1 MHKIKRRTAP
11 INIQGLVFNAIHQ
24 LACEI
29 KYGVMFE
36 TTERISLSMLIFVL
50 LLQQRKSQLRAST
63 RQQTELKS
71 GELLQ
76 MQKMDLSRI

>member
-36 TTERISLSMLIFVL
+36 TTERISLSMLSLFYYCNSA
-50 LLQQRKSQLRAST
+50 KASFAQV
-63 RQQTELKS
+63 RGSK
-71 GELLQ
+71 
-76 MQKMDLSRI
+76 RN